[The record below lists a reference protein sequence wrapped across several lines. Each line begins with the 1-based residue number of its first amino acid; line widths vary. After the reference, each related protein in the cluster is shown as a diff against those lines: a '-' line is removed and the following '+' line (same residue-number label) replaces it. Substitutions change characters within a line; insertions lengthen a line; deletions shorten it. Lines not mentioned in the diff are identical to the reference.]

1 MKAHLFWK
9 TLFYELAHL
18 LTKHK
23 RVYLFNLNGNEDKE
37 AESIMN
43 DLLIPKK
50 EYE

>member
-1 MKAHLFWK
+1 MIAISKRGMK
-9 TLFYELAHL
+9 AHL